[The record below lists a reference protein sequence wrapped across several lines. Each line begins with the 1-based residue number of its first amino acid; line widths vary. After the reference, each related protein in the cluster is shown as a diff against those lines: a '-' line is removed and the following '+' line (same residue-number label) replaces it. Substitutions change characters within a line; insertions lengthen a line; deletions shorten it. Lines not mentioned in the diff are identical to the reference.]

1 MDFSAKKI
9 KLLSMFDVFKKKSN
23 TSSKIFFQEHRYFLA
38 KNLLT
43 PELLEHIQIS
53 WNAFE
58 KHPFDQVFV
67 ESEGTHREDS
77 SWTKPFTTVE
87 FGAAPFGVY
96 LLAHLQ
102 KSIEEMLNLE
112 LVPTYNYSR
121 KYNRNAVLYA
131 HRDRPSCEVSATICI
146 DQDTD
151 NNEPWPIWL
160 LNNKNYAGY
169 KYESFFGLSQ
179 KK

>member
-1 MDFSAKKI
+1 
-9 KLLSMFDVFKKKSN
+9 MFDVFKKKSN
-23 TSSKIFFQEHRYFLA
+23 TSSEIFFQEHRYFLA

-146 DQDTD
+146 DQD
-151 NNEPWPIWL
+151 EI
-160 LNNKNYAGY
+160 G
-169 KYESFFGLSQ
+169 S
-179 KK
+179 